1 MSPTAVPATFITR
14 PVPSIAPPPVPIF
27 QASWV
32 ARSQPVILR
41 GLLPP
46 DAPALRW
53 TPDALA
59 SVYGDLPVPI
69 ARTADG
75 YLATDPRRGVI
86 TDAQPLH
93 QFFAQMRAPSPVG
106 YMTVRTDTLP
116 PELARD
122 FAPPSYC
129 DGAPW
134 VVSKLWMSTP
144 GTIAR
149 LHQDLADNLHVQI
162 HGHKRFLLVDP
173 QQSANVYPAGLL
185 ASMPNAAQVDLLQ
198 PDLVRFPRLAQVT
211 VHVADLA
218 PGDAIF
224 LPSRWWHLVQSV
236 AESVSV
242 NWFFA
247 SGAWAGVVWGAD
259 VFKRVRGIS
268 R

>member
-1 MSPTAVPATFITR
+1 MSDPAIPATCTTR
-14 PVPSIAPPPVPIF
+14 PIPVIAPPSVSVF
-27 QASWV
+27 RSSWV
-32 ARSQPVILR
+32 ARRQPVILR
-41 GLLPP
+41 GLVPP
-46 DAPALRW
+46 EAPVLRW

-59 SVYGDLPVPI
+59 QSYGDLPVPI
-69 ARTADG
+69 ARTSDG
-75 YLATDPRRGVI
+75 YLATDPRRGVLCDEQ
-86 TDAQPLH
+86 TLA
-93 QFFAQMRAPSPVG
+93 QFFAQMRTPSPTG

-116 PELARD
+116 AALAHD
-122 FAPPSYC
+122 LAPPVYC

-149 LHQDLADNLHVQI
+149 LHQDLANNLHLQI

-173 QQSANVYPAGLL
+173 QHSADVYPAGLL
-185 ASMPNAAQVDLLQ
+185 ASMPNAAQVDLLR
-198 PDLVRFPRLAQVT
+198 PDLARFPRLARIT
-211 VHVADLA
+211 VHVADLG